1 MAQAL
6 DFAAQAR
13 GFRFRLP
20 VRRRLFRRL
29 PEEAAAR
36 IEEAQRLIRAHQLS
50 AERLAAHVSVGDFK
64 LPILPSVEQLG
75 DKRFDV
81 VIVLG
86 IEDEIVRH
94 AELLVELL
102 LVLQVIG
109 RCLPY
114 KSHSAQILNA
124 LL

>member
-1 MAQAL
+1 M
-6 DFAAQAR
+6 R
-13 GFRFRLP
+13 RLL
-20 VRRRLFRRL
+20 LFRRL
-29 PEEAAAR
+29 QEPFGAR
-36 IEEAQRLIRAHQLS
+36 IEEAQHLTRVHQLS
-50 AERLAAHVSVGDFK
+50 AERHAAHVSVGDFK

-94 AELLVELL
+94 AELLIELL

-114 KSHSAQILNA
+114 KSHSAQILSA